1 MILACGN
8 VTRNQR
14 RDQLQWWFRASQD
27 STAVLISNLQT
38 NREIRWVDSS
48 LVLSRV
54 QVEDVGVYTCTE
66 GVQELVQVHLD
77 VVTGKYH

>member
-1 MILACGN
+1 M
-8 VTRNQR
+8 
-14 RDQLQWWFRASQD
+14 
-27 STAVLISNLQT
+27 LISNLQT

-66 GVQELVQVHLD
+66 GVQELVQVHLG
-77 VVTGKYH
+77 VVTGKYHLGGNWCWRAVFISSSVSSWPGLHQA